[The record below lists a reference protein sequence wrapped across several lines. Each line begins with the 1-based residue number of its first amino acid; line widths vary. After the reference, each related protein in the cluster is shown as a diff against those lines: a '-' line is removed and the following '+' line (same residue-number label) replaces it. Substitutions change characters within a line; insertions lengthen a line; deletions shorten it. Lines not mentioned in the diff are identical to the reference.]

1 MRANKAV
8 ILFAL
13 ATLLFCLLSF
23 SLKYSVLAGTWQT
36 TVNKFAHYGE
46 NASEAEA
53 GLGESEALA
62 TDFEN
67 AMKERLKGSKAKKA
81 AAVEGEQQKDKPTSS
96 KTEIKD
102 KDKDKGKDKG
112 KQSKGKGGA
121 GSTKTPSKSTP
132 AKDEKGEA
140 VSESK
145 PEPSPS
151 TASPVSK
158 DKEKDQAAQKEKQ
171 AAKLAKKE
179 AEVKK
184 NKAAVLDKLS
194 KVKAAPK
201 QAKKEGLEGK
211 LRTAKGKIIHIM
223 APYGTEHERIT
234 YKCGKMPE
242 SMWPKFTEQKIKKG
256 GSRRYIAK
264 TGYVSPMNVHKK
276 VTRAKTEN
284 GPRRG
289 RIERSTGR
297 LKKGEQPLVKCLN
310 NLGKCDNSSMQAA
323 RVLDGMGTLLSTK
336 NTMIK
341 KTYNSCALVGNSGA
355 MKEKKYGQYIDTH
368 DFVARV
374 NALPTRR
381 FEQNLG
387 NKTSLRVMSFKISK
401 DVCCFKKDY
410 KPDNKQLQFLI
421 WFPASRSDILK
432 QLRKRYPTNPSSVMP
447 TPFLSTAVNVFKQLR
462 KDLLRLGYGPFE
474 EWEYMTSGMHAL
486 LGLVQSCHVVNLY
499 GFTTDVSTKGPY
511 WFTGRRQPPRSG
523 RTQHAWDH
531 ERMVLRSLY
540 AAGLINICTP

>member
-1 MRANKAV
+1 MAAKGMKANKAV
-8 ILFAL
+8 IFFAL
-13 ATLLFCLLSF
+13 ATVLFCVVSL
-23 SLKYSVLAGTWQT
+23 SLKTTVLADSWQS
-36 TVNKFAHYGE
+36 TVGKLVTYNSSEKPLGDLDDP
-46 NASEAEA
+46 AS
-53 GLGESEALA
+53 LGGSKGGSEE
-62 TDFEN
+62 TDFEK
-67 AMKERLKGSKAKKA
+67 AIKEKIKAKAKVRPGAKVADSGSKAKPRKGGDTNKAKGGDAVKKEKAAEQGQKQGKPSATTSSGPPAPSAAAQKA
-81 AAVEGEQQKDKPTSS
+81 AAQK
-96 KTEIKD
+96 
-102 KDKDKGKDKG
+102 
-112 KQSKGKGGA
+112 
-121 GSTKTPSKSTP
+121 
-132 AKDEKGEA
+132 
-140 VSESK
+140 
-145 PEPSPS
+145 
-151 TASPVSK
+151 
-158 DKEKDQAAQKEKQ
+158 
-171 AAKLAKKE
+171 AKKE
-179 AEVKK
+179 EAARKDAEAVKK
-184 NKAAVLDKLS
+184 NKAQVLEKFS
-194 KVKAAPK
+194 KVKPAAKPPTKGAKDGPAAP
-201 QAKKEGLEGK
+201 K
-211 LRTAKGKIIHIM
+211 LRTAKGKIVN
-223 APYGTEHERIT
+223 ALAAYGSKSERIE
-234 YKCGKMPE
+234 YKCGNMPE

-276 VTRAKTEN
+276 ITRAKTEN

-297 LKKGEQPLVKCLN
+297 LKKGEQPLIKCLN
-310 NLGKCDNSSMQAA
+310 HLGKCDNASTEAA
-323 RVLDGMGTLLSTK
+323 RSLDGMGTLLATR

-341 KTYNSCALVGNSGA
+341 KTYKRCALVGNSGA
-355 MKEKKYGQYIDTH
+355 MKEKKYGKYIDSH

-381 FEQNLG
+381 FEDNLG